1 MKLSYS
7 LARLLGTFAEVQ
19 ASALG
24 VPMAISVVDEK
35 GGPIFFARMDKTLP
49 ASTEIAVSKAYT
61 SAVLRKSTHE
71 VGKLA
76 QSGEPLYGIQYT
88 HQGKIVLFGGGLPL
102 CLKENVVG
110 AVGISGGTVEEDIQ
124 IAETVVDALKAM
136 EQWSEHIKKSLPSG
150 DIQENQID
158 RLGYKLQEALEEIG
172 YPLPTGHSFI
182 LTGAICLSMDK
193 DRLVS

>member
-19 ASALG
+19 ASSLG
-24 VPMAISVVDEK
+24 VPMAIGVVDQK
-35 GGPIFFARMDKTLP
+35 GGLIFFARMDATLP

-76 QSGEPLYGIQYT
+76 QPGEPLYGIQHT

-102 CLKENVVG
+102 CLKGNVVG
-110 AVGISGGTVEEDIQ
+110 AVGISGGTVKEDIQ
-124 IAETVVDALKAM
+124 IAETVVDALKTM
-136 EQWSEHIKKSLPSG
+136 EQWSEHIKKFLPSG
-150 DIQENQID
+150 NMQESQID
-158 RLGYKLQEALEEIG
+158 LLGHKLQEALEQMQ
-172 YPLPTGHSFI
+172 YPLPTGHTFI
-182 LTGAICLSMDK
+182 LTGAICLSMVK
-193 DRLVS
+193 E

>member
-24 VPMAISVVDEK
+24 VPMAIGIVDEK
-35 GGPIFFARMDKTLP
+35 GGLLFFARMDDTLP

-76 QSGEPLYGIQYT
+76 QPGEPLYGIQHT

-102 CLKENVVG
+102 RLKGNVVG

-124 IAETVVDALKAM
+124 IAETVVNALKTM
-136 EQWSEHIKKSLPSG
+136 EQWSKPIKKSLPSG
-150 DIQENQID
+150 YMQESQIN
-158 RLGYKLQEALEEIG
+158 RLGHKLQETLEQMR
-172 YPLPTGHSFI
+172 YPLPAGHIFI
-182 LTGAICLSMDK
+182 LTGAMCLSMVK
-193 DRLVS
+193 E

>member
-19 ASALG
+19 ASSLG
-24 VPMAISVVDEK
+24 VPMAIGVVDEK
-35 GGPIFFARMDKTLP
+35 GGLIFFARMDATLP

-76 QSGEPLYGIQYT
+76 QPGEPLYGIQHT

-102 CLKENVVG
+102 CLKGNVVG
-110 AVGISGGTVEEDIQ
+110 AVGISGGTVKEDIQ
-124 IAETVVDALKAM
+124 IAETVVDALKTM
-136 EQWSEHIKKSLPSG
+136 EQWSEHIKKFLPSG
-150 DIQENQID
+150 NMQENQISL
-158 RLGYKLQEALEEIG
+158 LGHKLQEALEQMQ
-172 YPLPTGHSFI
+172 YPLPTGHTFI
-182 LTGAICLSMDK
+182 LTGAICLSMVK
-193 DRLVS
+193 E

>member
-1 MKLSYS
+1 MKLPYS
-7 LARLLGTFAEVQ
+7 LARALGTFAEVQ

-24 VPMAISVVDEK
+24 VPMAIGVVDEK
-35 GGPIFFARMDKTLP
+35 GGLLFFARMDETLP
-49 ASTEIAVSKAYT
+49 VSTEIAVSKAYT

-76 QSGEPLYGIQYT
+76 QPGEPLYGIQHT

-102 CLKENVVG
+102 RLKGKVVG

-136 EQWSEHIKKSLPSG
+136 EQWSKHIKKSLSSG
-150 DIQENQID
+150 SIQENQID
-158 RLGYKLQEALEEIG
+158 RLGYKLQEALEEIR
-172 YPLPTGHSFI
+172 YPLPTGHISI
-182 LTGAICLSMDK
+182 LTGAICLSMVK
-193 DRLVS
+193 K

>member
-24 VPMAISVVDEK
+24 VPMAIGVVDEK
-35 GGPIFFARMDKTLP
+35 GGLLFFARMDETLP

-61 SAVLRKSTHE
+61 SAVLRKSTHA

-76 QSGEPLYGIQYT
+76 QPGEPLYGIQHT

-102 CLKENVVG
+102 RLKGNVVG
-110 AVGISGGTVEEDIQ
+110 AVGISGGTVKEDIQ
-124 IAETVVDALKAM
+124 IAEIVVDALQTM

-150 DIQENQID
+150 YMQESQIN
-158 RLGYKLQEALEEIG
+158 RLGHKLQEALEQMRH
-172 YPLPTGHSFI
+172 PLPTGHIFI
-182 LTGAICLSMDK
+182 LTGAICLSMVK
-193 DRLVS
+193 E

>member
-1 MKLSYS
+1 MKLPYS
-7 LARLLGTFAEVQ
+7 LARALGTFAEVQ

-24 VPMAISVVDEK
+24 VPMAIGVVDEK
-35 GGPIFFARMDKTLP
+35 GGLLFFARMDETLP

-76 QSGEPLYGIQYT
+76 QPGEPLYGIQHT

-102 CLKENVVG
+102 RLKGKVVG

-136 EQWSEHIKKSLPSG
+136 EQWSKHIKKSLSSG
-150 DIQENQID
+150 SIQENQID
-158 RLGYKLQEALEEIG
+158 RLGYKLQEALEQMQ
-172 YPLPTGHSFI
+172 YPLPTGHISI
-182 LTGAICLSMDK
+182 LTGAICLSMVK
-193 DRLVS
+193 K

>member
-24 VPMAISVVDEK
+24 VPMAIGVVDEK
-35 GGPIFFARMDKTLP
+35 GGLLFFARMDETLP

-76 QSGEPLYGIQYT
+76 QPGEPLYGIQYT

-102 CLKENVVG
+102 RLKGNVVG
-110 AVGISGGTVEEDIQ
+110 AVGISGGTIKEDIQ
-124 IAETVVDALKAM
+124 IAETVVDALKTM
-136 EQWSEHIKKSLPSG
+136 DHWSEHIKKSLPSG
-150 DIQENQID
+150 YMQESKID
-158 RLGYKLQEALEEIG
+158 RLGHKLQEALEQMRD
-172 YPLPTGHSFI
+172 PLPTGHIFI
-182 LTGAICLSMDK
+182 LTGAICLSMVK
-193 DRLVS
+193 E

>member
-19 ASALG
+19 ALSLG
-24 VPMAISVVDEK
+24 VPMAIGIVDEK
-35 GGPIFFARMDKTLP
+35 GGLLFFARMDDTLP

-76 QSGEPLYGIQYT
+76 QPGEPLYGIQHT

-102 CLKENVVG
+102 RLKGNVVG

-124 IAETVVDALKAM
+124 IAETVVNALKTM
-136 EQWSEHIKKSLPSG
+136 EQWSEPIKKSLPSG
-150 DIQENQID
+150 YMQESQIN
-158 RLGYKLQEALEEIG
+158 RLGHKLQETLEQMR
-172 YPLPTGHSFI
+172 YPLPAGHIFI
-182 LTGAICLSMDK
+182 LTGAMCLSMVK
-193 DRLVS
+193 E

>member
-19 ASALG
+19 ASVLG

-136 EQWSEHIKKSLPSG
+136 EQWSEHIKESLPSG

-158 RLGYKLQEALEEIG
+158 RLGYKLQEALEEIQ
-172 YPLPTGHSFI
+172 YPLPTGHIFI
-182 LTGAICLSMDK
+182 LTGAIRLSMLK
-193 DRLVS
+193 E

>member
-19 ASALG
+19 ASSLG
-24 VPMAISVVDEK
+24 VPMAIGVVDEK
-35 GGPIFFARMDKTLP
+35 GGLLFFARMDETLP

-76 QSGEPLYGIQYT
+76 QPGEPLYGIQHT

-102 CLKENVVG
+102 RLKGNMVG
-110 AVGISGGTVEEDIQ
+110 AVGISGGTVKEDIQ
-124 IAETVVDALKAM
+124 IAETVVDALKTM

-150 DIQENQID
+150 YMQESQID
-158 RLGYKLQEALEEIG
+158 RLGHKLQEALEQMR
-172 YPLPTGHSFI
+172 YPLPTGHIFI
-182 LTGAICLSMDK
+182 LTGAICLSMVK
-193 DRLVS
+193 E

>member
-24 VPMAISVVDEK
+24 VPMAIGVVDEK
-35 GGPIFFARMDKTLP
+35 GGLLFFARMDETLP

-76 QSGEPLYGIQYT
+76 QPGEPLYGIQYT

-102 CLKENVVG
+102 RLKGNVVG
-110 AVGISGGTVEEDIQ
+110 AVGISGGTIKEDIQ
-124 IAETVVDALKAM
+124 IAETVVDALKTM

-150 DIQENQID
+150 YMQESKID
-158 RLGYKLQEALEEIG
+158 RLGHKLQEALEQMRD
-172 YPLPTGHSFI
+172 PLPTGHIFI
-182 LTGAICLSMDK
+182 LTGAICLSMVK
-193 DRLVS
+193 E

>member
-7 LARLLGTFAEVQ
+7 LACLLGTFAEVQ
-19 ASALG
+19 ASDLG
-24 VPMAISVVDEK
+24 VPMAIGIVDEK
-35 GGPIFFARMDKTLP
+35 GGLLFFARMDDTLP

-76 QSGEPLYGIQYT
+76 QPGEPLYGIQHT

-102 CLKENVVG
+102 RLKGNVVG

-124 IAETVVDALKAM
+124 IAETVVDALKTM
-136 EQWSEHIKKSLPSG
+136 EQWSEPIKKSLPSG
-150 DIQENQID
+150 YMQESQIN
-158 RLGYKLQEALEEIG
+158 RLGHKLQETLEQMR
-172 YPLPTGHSFI
+172 YSLPAGHIFI
-182 LTGAICLSMDK
+182 LTGAMCLSMVK
-193 DRLVS
+193 E